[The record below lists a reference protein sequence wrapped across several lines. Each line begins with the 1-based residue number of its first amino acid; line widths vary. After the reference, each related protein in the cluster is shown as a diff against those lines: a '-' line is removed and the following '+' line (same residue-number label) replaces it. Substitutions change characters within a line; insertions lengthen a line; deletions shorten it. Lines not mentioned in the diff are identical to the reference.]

1 MSNIF
6 YNKTGSL
13 IAYTED
19 NCHVFRFTGEPLA
32 YINEDSVYTY
42 EGKHLGFYQDGWI
55 RDNDGMCV
63 FFTKEAKGGPP
74 RAMQEISPV
83 KSPKSKIPTKKPRN
97 HCLKKLEIKQVWSEL
112 SSINFFEQ

>member
-32 YINEDSVYTY
+32 YVNEDSVYTY

-55 RDNDGMCV
+55 RDNDGLCV
-63 FFTKEAKGGPP
+63 FFTKEAKVGPP
-74 RAMQEISPV
+74 RAMQDIGPVISPRL
-83 KSPKSKIPTKKPRN
+83 KIPTTKPREDRPKKPE
-97 HCLKKLEIKQVWSEL
+97 LKQVWSDL
-112 SSINFFEQ
+112 SSIKFFNQ